1 MDATALPDR
10 RCVVVVA
17 AAGYGKTSTVAAA
30 AGADAA
36 WHHATLDP
44 ALLDGPA
51 PLVVFDDADLDDTGA
66 VRALLEAAGR
76 LPPGRTAVLVAR
88 LPPGFSLARWRGR
101 GTLAELGPAE
111 LALSADAVAE
121 ALAARGLPADTATAA
136 ELHDLTAGWPAL
148 VQLSADVLAT
158 APPGALTE
166 RLLAADGPV
175 VEYVLGEVMPGLPD
189 AARRLLRDAAHL
201 DGLPIGLAEELGH
214 RTPGAT
220 MTLLTRIGLATTGE
234 DRQCRPVPLVAGAL
248 TRHRPIRADRARRL
262 WSAAARWNRDRG
274 RHLAAA
280 VAAERAGDHAAC
292 AAILAE
298 HGPEL
303 ITGGGVRTY
312 IDLVESTGVDDPAVL
327 LSHGEALS
335 VVGRHADGVTVLRAL
350 AAGRTTLP
358 AGLAWRLGA
367 AHYHQGEFRASLA
380 ALDAAEPGGHPND
393 RAHCLAWSATVHW
406 KLGDTERCG
415 ELAARARELA
425 APGGSSRAL
434 VTAHIALAL
443 HAVLTGDRPENL
455 AAYET
460 GLQHAAAI
468 GDLVQAARIRANRSG
483 MYLEEARLSDALD
496 EAQEAVGL
504 CTRAGH
510 ETLLPV
516 ALCNR
521 AETFAR
527 LGRLDEALDSYQGA
541 LACYQKMGSRKA
553 SYPLHGIGMVHR
565 WQRRDN
571 QARAA
576 YEEAIRTSEVEAD
589 VQGLVPALAGL
600 ARVLVHTDPDA
611 AQAAALRAVSLAG
624 GRIGIEAAIALGH
637 VTLTGG
643 DRDGAVKAAQEAAA
657 TARRHRDWVG
667 LAEALELEA
676 AAVPDP
682 SAARVALRE
691 AASIWRRAGALPA
704 AEKADARLGALP
716 GATADERAAA
726 GLARIRI
733 ASTGHP
739 GHEWPAHTDAPA
751 AAIQTLGGFAVVV
764 GGEIVPPA
772 AWQSRKARDLLR
784 ILVARRGRPVP
795 REELAE
801 LLWPGED
808 AGKVAHRLSVAL
820 SILRKVLDGG
830 RGRHTAAE
838 VIRADAAR
846 VALDRTRT
854 DLVEVDVYTFLDGA
868 GYALRAQAVPALST
882 VERSY
887 TGDFL
892 EDEPY
897 EDWSVSLREEARAVY
912 LRVLRALS
920 DLAERDAV
928 GYLHRL
934 LDKDPYDMRAHRDL
948 VARLTRAG
956 ALGEARR
963 AEERHAAA
971 LRALGR

>member
-1 MDATALPDR
+1 MDATGLPDS
-10 RCVVVVA
+10 RCVLVVA
-17 AAGYGKTSTVAAA
+17 AAGFGKTHAVTGLV
-30 AGADAA
+30 GADAV

-44 ALLDGPA
+44 ALLDSPA
-51 PLVVFDDADLDDTGA
+51 ASVVLDDVSLEDSDA
-66 VRALLEAAGR
+66 VRAFLEAAGR
-76 LPPGRTAVLVAR
+76 LPSGRTAILVSR
-88 LPPGFSLARWRGR
+88 LPPAFSLSRWRGR

-111 LALSADAVAE
+111 LALSADEV
-121 ALAARGLPADTATAA
+121 AARLADRGVSAGAA
-136 ELHDLTAGWPAL
+136 EIHELTGGWPAL
-148 VQLSADVLAT
+148 VRLAADVLAT
-158 APPGALTE
+158 GATGDPAE
-166 RLLAADGPV
+166 RLLAAESPV
-175 VEYVLGEVMPGLPD
+175 VEYVLGEVLTGLPEP
-189 AARRLLRDAAHL
+189 ARRLLRDAAHL

-214 RTPGAT
+214 RAPGAT
-220 MTLLTRIGLATTGE
+220 MSLLTRIGVAVTGE
-234 DRQCRPVPLVAGAL
+234 DRECRPVPLVAAAVA
-248 TRHRPIRADRARRL
+248 RHQPVRADRLGRL
-262 WSAAARWNRDRG
+262 WTVAARWNRDQG
-274 RHLAAA
+274 RHLDAA
-280 VAAERAGDHAAC
+280 VASARAGDRDAC

-298 HGPEL
+298 HGPAL
-303 ITGGGVRTY
+303 ITGGGARTY
-312 IDLVESTGVDDPAVL
+312 ISLVESAGIDDPVAL
-327 LSHGEALS
+327 LSYGEALS
-335 VVGRHADGVTVLRAL
+335 VVGRHADGVTALRAL
-350 AAGRTTLP
+350 ADGRTSLP
-358 AGLAWRLGA
+358 PDLAWRLGA
-367 AHYHQGEFRASLA
+367 AHYHQGEFRAALA
-380 ALDAAEPGGHPND
+380 VLDAREPGGHADD

-406 KLGDTERCG
+406 KLGDTDTCG

-425 APGGSSRAL
+425 EPGGSSRAL

-443 HAVLTGDRPENL
+443 HAVLTGDRPGNL
-455 AAYET
+455 AAYAT

-468 GDLVQAARIRANRSG
+468 GDLVQAGRIRANRSG
-483 MYLEEARLSDALD
+483 MYLEEARLSDALE
-496 EAQEAVGL
+496 EAQRAVDT

-521 AETFAR
+521 AETLAR
-527 LGRLDEALDSYQGA
+527 LGRLDEALDSYQRA
-541 LACYQKMGSRKA
+541 LAFYQKMGSRKA

-565 WQRRDN
+565 RQRRDN

-576 YEEAIRTSEVEAD
+576 YEEAIRISEVEAD

-600 ARVLVHTDPDA
+600 ARVLVHSDPDA

-643 DRDGAVKAAQEAAA
+643 DRDGASKAAQEAAA

-676 AAVPDP
+676 AAVADP
-682 SAARVALRE
+682 VAARVALRE
-691 AASIWRRAGALPA
+691 AASIWRRAGSLPA
-704 AEKADARLGALP
+704 AEKVDAWLGSLP

-726 GLARIRI
+726 SLARTRL

-739 GHEWPAHTDAPA
+739 GHEWSVHADAPTVM
-751 AAIQTLGGFAVVV
+751 IQTLGGFEVVV
-764 GGEIVPPA
+764 GGEVVPPT

-820 SILRKVLDGG
+820 SILRKVLGG
-830 RGRHTAAE
+830 RE
-838 VIRADAAR
+838 VIRADASR
-846 VALDRTRT
+846 VALDRSH
-854 DLVEVDVYTFLDGA
+854 VEIDVLTFLDGA
-868 GYALRAQAVPALST
+868 GYALRENAVPALST
-882 VERSY
+882 VERAY

-897 EDWSVSLREEARAVY
+897 EDWSVSLREEARALY
-912 LRVLRALS
+912 LQVLRSLS
-920 DLAERDAV
+920 ELAERDADAV
-928 GYLHRL
+928 RYLHRL

-963 AEERHAAA
+963 AGERHAAA
-971 LRALGR
+971 LRALGE